1 MSATGDLD
9 STSPVRNTI
18 FRTDPYYW
26 DSDFT
31 GDKNQ
36 DAYRKMNNADTRFRN
51 TFKGNG
57 FICFFYNE
65 ESLSQY
71 YLVERYL
78 NSFSSHY
85 VAMPEIA
92 GVKMSDVLRSTP
104 VNRWGN
110 KYENVLDEY
119 FKRIVNALP
128 EGPVKTFFVESRSAE
143 RFMELDPKRMS
154 SKDVNSTLLQFYDF
168 IRIYEFLGSATKK
181 SSFKK
186 FCQSKK
192 KVLNSLASSLQ
203 VSKEHENG
211 SKLVDLCFCSS
222 AGDEKDMI
230 ISFTKQKDNK
240 SFSRYVLDSTSS
252 DLNKSIDFVLSDRKR
267 NPQDYKSK
275 DSEAILLKVLS
286 GNSDF
291 TGIPQKVSQV
301 SYNDLSVAMMRVL
314 SSAYTCGAP
323 CPEPSDPLW
332 VIEHMIEVLTTE
344 FGSIIKKN
352 KNAGMSYNF
361 LTFYHILDMLNP
373 LAHSGRV
380 SFRSVCCFIYVIW
393 RTYVFANGGKSDEYL
408 KLIDECISFKDA
420 DNNMSMD
427 DRLCAVVGFVEH
439 VVMEHNGNLPTIN
452 SYRKNIDSI
461 LSLSP
466 VLAMSMIPAN
476 KKAKNVDL
484 TLSSFR
490 KKMNPE

>member
-1 MSATGDLD
+1 MSTPDKTTD
-9 STSPVRNTI
+9 TSSVGNTVI
-18 FRTDPYYW
+18 NANHYYS
-26 DSDFT
+26 SDFI

-36 DAYRKMNNADTRFRN
+36 NAYDKMNRADTRISFLKR
-51 TFKGNG
+51 GNG
-57 FICFFYNE
+57 FICFFYND

-78 NSFSSHY
+78 SSFSSHY

-92 GVKMSDVLRSTP
+92 GVKMSDILRSTP
-104 VNRWGN
+104 VDKWGN
-110 KYENVLDEY
+110 KYENVLNEY
-119 FKRIVNALP
+119 FKRVTDAFP
-128 EGPVKTFFVESRSAE
+128 EGPVKTFFIESHSVE
-143 RFMELDPKRMS
+143 RFLGLDLKFISPGDFS
-154 SKDVNSTLLQFYDF
+154 STLLQFYDF
-168 IRIYEFLGSATKK
+168 IKIYEFLGSATKK

-186 FCQSKK
+186 FCKNKK
-192 KVLNSLASSLQ
+192 KALNSLASSLQ
-203 VSKEHENG
+203 VSEEHENG
-211 SKLVDLCFCSS
+211 SKLIDLCFLDPV
-222 AGDEKDMI
+222 GNEKDMI
-230 ISFTKQKDNK
+230 ISFTIKKNNEA
-240 SFSRYVLDSTSS
+240 FSRYVLDSTSG
-252 DLNKSIDFVLSDRKR
+252 DLNKSIDFVLSDRKN
-267 NPQDYKSK
+267 NPQNYKDK
-275 DSEAILLKVLS
+275 DPEAILLKVLS
-286 GNSDF
+286 KESDF
-291 TGIPQKVSQV
+291 TGIPQKVSEV

-314 SSAYTCGAP
+314 SSTYTCGTP

-332 VIEHMIEVLTTE
+332 VIEHMREVLTTE

-373 LAHSGRV
+373 LARSGRV

-393 RTYVFANGGKSDEYL
+393 RTYVFASGGKSDEYL
-408 KLIDECISFKDA
+408 KFIDECISFRDT
-420 DNNMSMD
+420 DNSMSMD
-427 DRLCAVVGFVEH
+427 DRLCSVVGFVEH

>member
-1 MSATGDLD
+1 M
-9 STSPVRNTI
+9 STSDKTTDMSSVGNTV
-18 FRTDPYYW
+18 FTASYYYS
-26 DSDFT
+26 SDFI

-36 DAYRKMNNADTRFRN
+36 NAYDKMNRADTRISF
-51 TFKGNG
+51 FKRGNG
-57 FICFFYNE
+57 FICFFYND

-92 GVKMSDVLRSTP
+92 GVKMSDILRSTP
-104 VNRWGN
+104 VDKWGN
-110 KYENVLDEY
+110 KYENVLNEY
-119 FKRIVNALP
+119 FKRVTDAFP

-143 RFMELDPKRMS
+143 RFMGLDLNLIS
-154 SKDVNSTLLQFYDF
+154 LGDVSSTLLQFYDF
-168 IRIYEFLGSATKK
+168 IKIYEFLGSATKK

-186 FCQSKK
+186 FCQNKK

-203 VSKEHENG
+203 VSREHKNG
-211 SKLVDLCFCSS
+211 SKLTDLCFCDPV
-222 AGDEKDMI
+222 GNEKNMI
-230 ISFTKQKDNK
+230 ISFTIKKNNEP
-240 SFSRYVLDSTSS
+240 FSRYVLNSTSG
-252 DLNKSIDFVLSDRKR
+252 DLNQSIDFVLSDRKN
-267 NPQDYKSK
+267 NPQNYKDK
-275 DSEAILLKVLS
+275 DPEAILLKVLS
-286 GNSDF
+286 NESDF
-291 TGIPQKVSQV
+291 TGIPQKVSKV

-314 SSAYTCGAP
+314 SSAYTCGTP

-332 VIEHMIEVLTTE
+332 VVEHMREVLTTK
-344 FGSIIKKN
+344 FGSIMEKN
-352 KNAGMSYNF
+352 KNAGMSYDF
-361 LTFYHILDMLNP
+361 LTFYHILDMLHP

-393 RTYVFANGGKSDEYL
+393 RTYVFSSGGNSDEYL
-408 KLIDECISFKDA
+408 KLIDECISFKDV
-420 DNNMSMD
+420 DSSMSMD

>member
-1 MSATGDLD
+1 MST
-9 STSPVRNTI
+9 TSDCDNTTPVENTV
-18 FRTDPYYW
+18 FRTNHYW
-26 DSDFT
+26 KSDFV

-36 DAYRKMNNADTRFRN
+36 NAYDKMARADARVYFSRN
-51 TFKGNG
+51 RNG

-92 GVKMSDVLRSTP
+92 GVKMSDILRSTP
-104 VNRWGN
+104 VNNWGD

-119 FKRIVNALP
+119 FKRVTDAFP
-128 EGPVKTFFVESRSAE
+128 EGPVKTFFIKSHSFE
-143 RFMELDPKRMS
+143 RFLELDLKWIS
-154 SKDVNSTLLQFYDF
+154 SSDVESTLLQFYDF

-186 FCQSKK
+186 FCQNKK

-203 VSKEHENG
+203 VSREHENG
-211 SKLVDLCFCSS
+211 SKLIDLCFS
-222 AGDEKDMI
+222 DPVDHEKNMI
-230 ISFTKQKDNK
+230 ISFTDKKNNEP
-240 SFSRYVLDSTSS
+240 FSRYVLDSTSG
-252 DLNKSIDFVLSDRKR
+252 DLNQSIDFVLSDRKN
-267 NPQDYKSK
+267 NPQNYKDK
-275 DSEAILLKVLS
+275 APEAILLKVLS
-286 GNSDF
+286 NESDF
-291 TGIPQKVSQV
+291 TGIPQKVSEV
-301 SYNDLSVAMMRVL
+301 SCNDLSVAMMRVL
-314 SSAYTCGAP
+314 SSAYTCGTP

-332 VIEHMIEVLTTE
+332 VIEHMREVLTTE
-344 FGSIIKKN
+344 FGSVIKKN
-352 KNAGMSYNF
+352 KNAGMSYSF

-420 DNNMSMD
+420 DNSMSMD
-427 DRLCAVVGFVEH
+427 DRLCSVVGFVEH

-461 LSLSP
+461 LLLSP

-490 KKMNPE
+490 TKMNPE